1 MSPRRAI
8 AASVRT
14 SFNGSTLRNR
24 SDAVGH
30 ARGVC
35 GASEAGYSSALSLHT
50 PLRSAG
56 SPRLSCVRQRRLAA
70 WCAVRFVTVLLVDS
84 VASRPERRG
93 LVEAAD
99 SDRLHARSVPTCPI
113 CEAPAPEVIRSF
125 TIDVVATHFVPAS
138 RDLRRH
144 GELRELLAELW
155 EGRESVDV
163 HQCRSCSF
171 GFAHPW
177 VAGSARF
184 YNLVSDSDP
193 HYPRDRWE
201 FGRTIEC
208 LGARAATLSRER
220 NLRLLEI
227 GSGSGAFLEKVRSSP
242 VGRTFSLLAIEY
254 NRGAVHKLE
263 QGGFEVS
270 PNSVQQLA
278 ESDTHRGKFAAIC
291 LFQTLEHIA
300 DVHGMFRAMRALLSE
315 DGALFISAPF
325 GPSTEI
331 QEELTSYWDLPP
343 NHVGRWTPRA
353 FDSIAEQHGFRVV
366 EWELEAKSRLDY
378 AWRLA
383 GYAVL
388 AKAYDET
395 SVPGRINA
403 LRLRSIRGP
412 LKRVVALA
420 FIPKILKAWHR
431 LSPPT
436 QWVHMAAVRAT
447 AVTLNGHVLESSRTA
462 AHSGARAA
470 RVCGTPCQGLGA
482 IARSVGI

>member
-1 MSPRRAI
+1 VDGVAPRRERYG
-8 AASVRT
+8 SV
-14 SFNGSTLRNR
+14 G
-24 SDAVGH
+24 
-30 ARGVC
+30 
-35 GASEAGYSSALSLHT
+35 
-50 PLRSAG
+50 
-56 SPRLSCVRQRRLAA
+56 
-70 WCAVRFVTVLLVDS
+70 
-84 VASRPERRG
+84 
-93 LVEAAD
+93 AAD
-99 SDRLHARSVPTCPI
+99 SEQLHAHPVPTCPI
-113 CEAPAPEVIRSF
+113 CDAPASKLIRSF

-155 EGRESVDV
+155 EGRESVDM

-193 HYPRDRWE
+193 HYPQDRWE

-208 LGARAATLSRER
+208 LGARVATLSRER

-242 VGRTFSLLAIEY
+242 VGRVFSLLAIEY
-254 NRGAVHKLE
+254 DRGAVHKLE
-263 QGGFEVS
+263 QAGFEVS

-278 ESDTHRGKFAAIC
+278 ESDRHRGKFAAIC

-300 DVHGMFRAMRALLSE
+300 DVHGMFRSMRALLSE
-315 DGALFISAPF
+315 DGALFISVPF
-325 GPSTEI
+325 GPSTGL

-343 NHVGRWTPRA
+343 NHVGRWTRPA
-353 FDSIAEQHGFRVV
+353 FEAIAGRHGFRVV
-366 EWELEAKSRLDY
+366 EWELERNGRLDY

-383 GYAVL
+383 CYAVL
-388 AKAYDET
+388 ARAYDER

-403 LRLRSIRGP
+403 LSVRSIRGP
-412 LKRVVALA
+412 AKRVLALA
-420 FIPKILKAWHR
+420 FVPRMLKAWRR

-436 QWVHMAAVRAT
+436 QWIHMQPSAPLT
-447 AVTLNGHVLESSRTA
+447 
-462 AHSGARAA
+462 
-470 RVCGTPCQGLGA
+470 
-482 IARSVGI
+482 